1 MSRVLQERRF
11 PPGGCPPM
19 ETIRDYRKFAEEC
32 YRLARGIKDPEHK
45 KILEE
50 MAEAWLRL
58 ADEAARKGLRPRN

>member
-1 MSRVLQERRF
+1 MPRVLQERRF
-11 PPGGCPPM
+11 PPGGCISM

>member
-1 MSRVLQERRF
+1 
-11 PPGGCPPM
+11 M

-58 ADEAARKGLRPRN
+58 ATEAAQRGLRPRD